1 MGLVGAPEKVN
12 FRAALARCSGTKG
25 TKGHLPA
32 HLYLPLFGFI
42 SQLPQAFVVAT
53 MARKLRAAAQAA
65 AQSLRDAPPPLPD
78 ASDEEMVEAPPSRD
92 SSAAVEEPEDASE
105 KDPDVEPPSEPTQE
119 EEPAIATTPAAESN
133 PPSRGDTPSHAGSRM
148 SAIPRKRRIGRPP
161 KNRPPDWDA
170 PDDGTPHTPIH
181 VSTPVKRRRGRPAA
195 SGGRWA
201 RNRGPSHVTQVPID
215 KEGNMMDV
223 IDDEVA
229 VPGDPEGDT
238 KVDKSGHLQGDREYR
253 VRTFTILNRSDRLYM
268 LSTEPARCIG
278 FRDSYLFFQKHKFL
292 YKIIIDDDAKRDLIE
307 REVIPHSYKGR
318 AIGVVTARSVFREF
332 GAKIIVGGRK
342 VVDDYNV
349 KAARERG
356 DVEGELAVPDD
367 KLPLP
372 GEPYNKNQYVAWHGA
387 SSVYH
392 TQTPSVP
399 LPTGKAVDSK
409 KRKVTVTGDNWMLEH
424 AREASNYNA
433 LLSSVRRTNLE
444 GVYDIHTNAMQYPKI
459 MQPSHARWER
469 LPPPDP
475 RVASKLT
482 KEMSTLSLT
491 NGVRENGSASEEPMT
506 ETPAE
511 EGAEKKAEGDTAD
524 SIFSSIPAAFSR
536 RFAINDIHY
545 ETPPYS
551 NMGVPGPDGDVH
563 DLGTNGLV
571 SAANSSHPE
580 FVSPEILEELPA
592 DCKEALVEAAARE
605 WEWKSKWSS
614 EVTDGAR
621 TTPLKSYAWFP

>member
-1 MGLVGAPEKVN
+1 
-12 FRAALARCSGTKG
+12 
-25 TKGHLPA
+25 
-32 HLYLPLFGFI
+32 
-42 SQLPQAFVVAT
+42 

-65 AQSLRDAPPPLPD
+65 AQSLRSVPPPLPD
-78 ASDEEMVEAPPSRD
+78 ASDEEMAEAPASHA
-92 SSAAVEEPEDASE
+92 SSPVAEDPGDASVKE
-105 KDPDVEPPSEPTQE
+105 HHDAEAQPEPAQEVETAATPTQD
-119 EEPAIATTPAAESN
+119 SN
-133 PPSRGDTPSHAGSRM
+133 PPSRAVTPTRTGGRV

-170 PDDGTPHTPIH
+170 PDEGAPQTPIH

-201 RNRGPSHVTQVPID
+201 RNRGPSHITQVPID

-229 VPGDPEGDT
+229 LPDDPEGET
-238 KVDKSGHLQGDREYR
+238 KVDKNGVLKGDREYR
-253 VRTFTILNRSDRLYM
+253 VRTFTILNRGDRHYM

-278 FRDSYLFFQKHKFL
+278 FRDSYLFFQKHKLL
-292 YKIIIDDDAKRDLIE
+292 YKIIIDDEAKRDLIE

-342 VVDDYNV
+342 VVDDYHAQ
-349 KAARERG
+349 AARERG
-356 DVEGELAVPDD
+356 DVEGELAVPED
-367 KLPLP
+367 KLPAP

-392 TQTPSVP
+392 TSAPSVP

-424 AREASNYNA
+424 AREASNYNSLILNA
-433 LLSSVRRTNLE
+433 RRANLD
-444 GVYDIHTNAMQYPKI
+444 GYYDIHTNAMQYPKI

-475 RVASKLT
+475 RVAAKLT

-491 NGVRENGSASEEPMT
+491 NGSIEKEPTTGDSTAPDESHEKSEE
-506 ETPAE
+506 EAGNE
-511 EGAEKKAEGDTAD
+511 
-524 SIFSSIPAAFSR
+524 SIFSTTPAAFSR
-536 RFAINDIHY
+536 RFAIHDVHY
-545 ETPPYS
+545 ETPPHS
-551 NMGVPGPDGDVH
+551 NMGIPGPDGGVH
-563 DLGTNGLV
+563 DLGMNGFV
-571 SAANSSHPE
+571 SIADPSNPE
-580 FVSPEILEELPA
+580 FVSSEILEELPPE
-592 DCKEALVEAAARE
+592 CKEALVEAAAHE
-605 WEWKSKWSS
+605 WEWKTKWCS
-614 EVTDGAR
+614 EATDGAR
-621 TTPLKSYAWFP
+621 TAPLKSYTWFP